1 MNQVVAEQK
10 GPDVA
15 MIDVSK
21 LPERTFPAGKSFR
34 VFFAEDAHQEVWE
47 HARSTLAEGD
57 AIKEVGGLL
66 VGEIYRDE
74 AGPFLEIKGAIRGE
88 HTRNEGTEVC
98 FTPETWAKANADKD
112 RLYPHERIV
121 GWYHTHPR
129 FGIFLSDR
137 DQFVHR
143 HSFPQ
148 PWAIAFVVDP
158 VQALEGVFVW
168 TAGDPKEVQEYWAGS
183 TRKFQEPPREARV
196 VEASAL
202 LEHAGVSRWTFL
214 ATVVFG
220 LLALGTVAGF
230 FYRNELVW
238 AAQQE
243 LIMRALASERQE
255 LDRTQ
260 QAVAQLQGQ
269 FYVSEQKS
277 NQNDSEVRGQ
287 VKEVEAGLRKVKSIT
302 QALEGALNN
311 SGKNQPPSDS
321 PNGRNP

>member
-1 MNQVVAEQK
+1 MNQGTAEQK
-10 GPDVA
+10 AFDVGL
-15 MIDVSK
+15 IDVGG
-21 LPERTFPAGKSFR
+21 LPEKTFPAGRSFR
-34 VFFAEDAHQEVWE
+34 VFFSEDAHQAVWE
-47 HARSTLAEGD
+47 HARGTLAEGD

-112 RLYPHERIV
+112 RLYPHERVV

-158 VQALEGVFVW
+158 VQALEGVFAW
-168 TAGDPKEVQEYWAGS
+168 TAGEPTEVQEYWAGS
-183 TRKFQEPPREARV
+183 NRKFQEPPKEARA
-196 VEASAL
+196 VEASAPPD
-202 LEHAGVSRWTFL
+202 HTGVSPWTFL
-214 ATVVFG
+214 VTVVFG

-269 FYVSEQKS
+269 FYVAEQKS
-277 NQNDSEVRGQ
+277 KQNDSEIRGQ
-287 VKEVEAGLRKVKSIT
+287 VSEVEAGLRQVRSIT
-302 QALEGALNN
+302 QALEQALDK
-311 SGKNQPPSDS
+311 SSHKQPRSDS
-321 PNGRNP
+321 VNGSNP